1 MGTEKDIV
9 LAFDAYGTL
18 LSTESIAKKLAEHF
32 GQEKAQTIAATWR
45 KYQLEYTWRL
55 NSMSALKHL
64 IRIVYLIKAKY
75 PQDQYEPFSA
85 MTMRSLRNA
94 LKESGVSLDQARI
107 DGLMKA
113 YDSLSTFPDV
123 NPALEKLAQTPGIT
137 AVVFSNGTHAMVSQS
152 VNHSPDLSPHAQV
165 FKQIVVIEEVR
176 KFKPAPEVYEYLAK
190 KVGKS
195 RTEMGDIWLVSG
207 NPFDVVGAKAMG
219 MKAAWV
225 DRAGSGWADQL
236 VEGDLGRPTIIVR
249 GLDEVVDAVNG
260 YTEA

>member
-55 NSMSALKHL
+55 NSMN
-64 IRIVYLIKAKY
+64 
-75 PQDQYEPFSA
+75 QYEPFSI
-85 MTMRSLRNA
+85 MTMRSLRHA

-123 NPALEKLAQTPGIT
+123 NLALEKLAQTPGIT

-165 FKQIVVIEEVR
+165 FKQIVVIEEVK

-190 KVGKS
+190 KVGRG

-236 VEGDLGRPTIIVR
+236 AEGDQGRPTVIVR
-249 GLDEVVDAVNG
+249 GLDEVVDAVIG
-260 YTEA
+260 YTEV

>member
-1 MGTEKDIV
+1 MGMEKDIV

-18 LSTESIAKKLAEHF
+18 LSIESIAKKLAEHF

-55 NSMSALKHL
+55 NSMN
-64 IRIVYLIKAKY
+64 
-75 PQDQYEPFSA
+75 QYEPFSA
-85 MTMRSLRNA
+85 MTMRSLRHA

-113 YDSLSTFPDV
+113 YDSLSMFPDV
-123 NPALEKLAQTPGIT
+123 NPALEKLAQTPHIT

-165 FKQIVVIEEVR
+165 FKQIVVIEEVK

-207 NPFDVVGAKAMG
+207 NPFDVVGAKTMG

-236 VEGDLGRPTIIVR
+236 VEGDLGRPTVIVR

>member
-18 LSTESIAKKLAEHF
+18 LSTESIAKELAEHF

-55 NSMSALKHL
+55 NSMN
-64 IRIVYLIKAKY
+64 
-75 PQDQYEPFSA
+75 QYEPFSI
-85 MTMRSLRNA
+85 MTMRSLRHA

-165 FKQIVVIEEVR
+165 FKQIVVIEEVK

-236 VEGDLGRPTIIVR
+236 VEGDQGQPTVIVR
-249 GLDEVVDAVNG
+249 GLDEVVNAVNG
-260 YTEA
+260 YTKA

>member
-18 LSTESIAKKLAEHF
+18 LSTESIAKKLVEHF

-55 NSMSALKHL
+55 NSMN
-64 IRIVYLIKAKY
+64 
-75 PQDQYEPFSA
+75 QYEPFSA

>member
-18 LSTESIAKKLAEHF
+18 LSTESIAKELAEHF

-55 NSMSALKHL
+55 NSMN
-64 IRIVYLIKAKY
+64 
-75 PQDQYEPFSA
+75 QYEPFSII
-85 MTMRSLRNA
+85 TMRSLRHA

-165 FKQIVVIEEVR
+165 FKQIVVIEVVK

-236 VEGDLGRPTIIVR
+236 VEGDQGRPTVIVR

-260 YTEA
+260 YTKA

>member
-32 GQEKAQTIAATWR
+32 GQEKAQAIAATWR

-55 NSMSALKHL
+55 NSMN
-64 IRIVYLIKAKY
+64 
-75 PQDQYEPFSA
+75 QYEPFSI
-85 MTMRSLRNA
+85 MTMRSLRHA

-152 VNHSPDLSPHAQV
+152 VNHSPDLSPHAHV
-165 FKQIVVIEEVR
+165 FKQIVVIEEVK

-190 KVGKS
+190 KVGRG

-219 MKAAWV
+219 MKAA
-225 DRAGSGWADQL
+225 
-236 VEGDLGRPTIIVR
+236 
-249 GLDEVVDAVNG
+249 
-260 YTEA
+260 

>member
-18 LSTESIAKKLAEHF
+18 LSTETIAKKLAEHF

-55 NSMSALKHL
+55 NSMN
-64 IRIVYLIKAKY
+64 
-75 PQDQYEPFSA
+75 QYEPFSI
-85 MTMRSLRNA
+85 MTMRSLRHA
-94 LKESGVSLDQARI
+94 LKESRVSLDQAGI

-137 AVVFSNGTHAMVSQS
+137 AVVFSNGTHEMVSQS

-165 FKQIVVIEEVR
+165 FKQIVVIEEVK

-190 KVGKS
+190 KVGRD

-236 VEGDLGRPTIIVR
+236 VEGDQGRPTVIVR